1 MNISPRQ
8 KQILLIL
15 LNKEDVLSINNLAEQ
30 IHVSK
35 RTVQR
40 EMEGLGN
47 ALSPYKLQLKSKTG
61 RGVWLEGSQESKYGL
76 LEELEHEL
84 GLPVMDREKRVA
96 AIAGELLKTNDPRKL
111 YYFANLFRVS
121 ESTIAKDMDQTAS
134 WMEEHNL
141 TLVRKQGVGIYVEGS
156 ETARRQAIRAC
167 IKLQDS
173 TSSAP
178 LLPRREANFENL
190 DAQNFKYSIC
200 GLLDQNILKKVVLC
214 LGSIHH
220 PMMERM
226 TDYSY
231 TGMIIH
237 ITIAISRILQKESI
251 QELPAIQ
258 EKLKEDNAYLL
269 ALRIVESLEKEF
281 SLSIPE
287 MECVYIC
294 MHLKGAKMQSVEK
307 TDPEEKEDGFF
318 VDYGETLQLIYRM
331 IDCYDKTMAFALKRD
346 EEFIEALMSHMR
358 PTLVRLEY
366 HMEITNP
373 LLPQLIQ
380 SYPEVFKK
388 CRKVAA
394 LLEEECGQTIPET
407 EIGFL
412 VMHFA
417 TASLRLSQKQF
428 ISRKVHIGV
437 VCASGIGISR
447 LISSRMNQIF
457 KEKVITETFGYDQLK
472 EGLPAHLDFIVTTF
486 ELEGF
491 SIDHILVNPLLLEE
505 HLAQISSKIEY
516 YASLPEKQAEKSIE
530 EFTSQLDRIS
540 RVAANIKHLI
550 EHFALYRVQN
560 GIDFESLVGK
570 AGRLTGQTEA
580 DQIQIYRDIMKR
592 EQLATQVMDD
602 FHIALLHATTSGVS
616 FPVFQIYL
624 PEHGN
629 FTNPYWKGV
638 PCVVFMLLPDDPY
651 YIDNGSLLGSLSSKL
666 AEDNEF
672 LSIILTRDTDKI
684 KLCLEQILRKF
695 FIHYV
700 KQI

>member
-15 LNKEDVLSINNLAEQ
+15 LNEDVLSINSLAEQ

-40 EMEGLGN
+40 EMEGLGS
-47 ALSPYKLQLKSKTG
+47 ALSPSGLELKSKAG
-61 RGVWLEGSQESKYGL
+61 RGVWLEGSQESKYSL
-76 LEELEHEL
+76 LEELEQEL
-84 GLPVMDREKRVA
+84 GLPVMDREERIA

-134 WMEEHNL
+134 WMEKHNL
-141 TLVRKQGVGIYVEGS
+141 TLIRKQGVGIYVEGS

-167 IKLQDS
+167 IKLQNNNSS
-173 TSSAP
+173 TP
-178 LLPRREANFENL
+178 LLPRRETALENL

-200 GLLDQNILKKVVLC
+200 GLLDQNILKKVILC

-220 PMMERM
+220 PIMERM

-237 ITIAISRILQKESI
+237 ITIAISRILQEESI

-258 EKLKEDNAYLL
+258 EKLREENAYLL
-269 ALRIVESLEKEF
+269 ARRIVESLEKEF
-281 SLSIPE
+281 SLTIPE
-287 MECVYIC
+287 MECAYIC

-307 TDPEEKEDGFF
+307 SPPEEKEDSFF

-331 IDCYDKTMAFALKRD
+331 IDCYDKTLSFALKRD

-366 HMEITNP
+366 HMDITNP
-373 LLPQLIQ
+373 LLSQLTQ
-380 SYPEVFKK
+380 SYPEVFQK
-388 CRKVAA
+388 CRNVAA
-394 LLEEECGQTIPET
+394 LLEEECGQPIPEA

-417 TASLRLSQKQF
+417 TAVLRISQKQRLL
-428 ISRKVHIGV
+428 RKVHIGV
-437 VCASGIGISR
+437 VCASGIGISK

-457 KEKVITETFGYDQLK
+457 KEKVATETFGYDQLK
-472 EGLPAHLDFIVTTF
+472 DGLPTHLDFIVTTF
-486 ELEGF
+486 ELEGLA
-491 SIDHILVNPLLLEE
+491 IDHILVNPLLLEE
-505 HLAQISSKIEY
+505 HLAQISNKIEY
-516 YASLPEKQAEKSIE
+516 YSSLPEKQAEKSIE
-530 EFTSQLDRIS
+530 QFTSQLDRIS
-540 RVAANIKHLI
+540 RVAANIKYLI
-550 EHFALYRVQN
+550 EHFALHRVQN

-592 EQLATQVMDD
+592 EQLSTQVMED
-602 FHIALLHATTSGVS
+602 FNLALLHAKTSGVS
-616 FPVFQIYL
+616 YPIFQIYL
-624 PEHGN
+624 PDQGN

-651 YIDNGSLLGSLSSKL
+651 YMDNGSLLGILSSKL
-666 AEDNEF
+666 AENNDF
-672 LSIILTRDTDKI
+672 LSVILTRDTEQI